1 MQRTSSLRVEH
12 RRARSLA
19 SARDDRAVRTSFLG
33 LIAVLALALGACDD
47 LTSLDQDAPSRIPAD
62 SLERPENA
70 VLLVQSAIGDFECA
84 LANYVV
90 AGGLVGDELLNSNL
104 SNRLWDYD
112 RRTILPI
119 NTVYSTTTCGDDP
132 TVYTVLSIARYDA
145 DNALRLL
152 DGWTDAEVPNRTQL
166 IATAATY
173 AGYSLVLL
181 GEGMCSAAIDVGP
194 ELSPA
199 EVLGEAEARFT
210 RAIEAATAVGDEA
223 TLNLALLGRA
233 RARLGLD
240 NLTGAAGDAALL
252 PSGFR
257 VNATYSAAK
266 PQRENLVFTFIT
278 RDLLGTVDVP
288 YRGVV
293 FEDVPDPRVAVVDAG
308 IVGADETT
316 PMFLP
321 AKYSAFESPIRMASW
336 EEAQLILAEA
346 AVAGGDVTGAV
357 SIINTLHTNAGLPP
371 YAGGTAD
378 EVMNQVIEERRRELF
393 LEGHRLGDII
403 RYGLPLFP
411 AVGTPFSTGAGTS
424 GVYGTQ
430 VCFPL
435 PAVERNNNPNIPD

>member
-1 MQRTSSLRVEH
+1 MHRTVRGLH
-12 RRARSLA
+12 AILG
-19 SARDDRAVRTSFLG
+19 SAFLG
-33 LIAVLALALGACDD
+33 LALAACDD
-47 LTSLDQDAPSRIPAD
+47 ITSLDQEAPSRIPAD

-70 VLLVQSAIGDFECA
+70 RLLVQSAIGDFECA
-84 LANYVV
+84 LASYVV
-90 AGGLVGDELLNSNL
+90 ASGLVADELLNSNL
-104 SNRLWDYD
+104 TNRLWDYD

-119 NTVYSTTTCGDDP
+119 NTEYSTDLCGEDP

-152 DGWTDAEVPNRTQL
+152 DGWTDAQVPDRTQL

-194 ELSPA
+194 ELTPD
-199 EVLGEAEARFT
+199 EILGEAEARFT
-210 RAIEAATAVGDEA
+210 RAIEAAGAAGDDDIR
-223 TLNLALLGRA
+223 TLALLGRA
-233 RARLGLD
+233 RARLDLGD
-240 NLTGAAGDAALL
+240 LTGAAADAALI
-252 PSGFR
+252 PAGFR
-257 VNATYSAAK
+257 VDATYSAAK

-278 RDLLGTVDVP
+278 RDLLGTVDLP
-288 YRGVV
+288 FRGVE
-293 FEDVPDPRVAVVDAG
+293 FGGVPDPRVAVIDAG

-321 AKYSAFESPIRMASW
+321 AKYTAFESPIRMASW

-346 AVAGGDVTGAV
+346 AVAGGDVDGAV
-357 SIINTLHTNAGLPP
+357 SIINTLHANAGLPP
-371 YAGGTAD
+371 YAGGTPE

-411 AVGTPFSTGAGTS
+411 APGAPFSTGAGTS

-435 PAVERNNNPNIPD
+435 PAVERNNNPSIPD

>member
-1 MQRTSSLRVEH
+1 MHRTVRGLH
-12 RRARSLA
+12 AILG
-19 SARDDRAVRTSFLG
+19 SAFLG
-33 LIAVLALALGACDD
+33 LALAACDD
-47 LTSLDQDAPSRIPAD
+47 ITSLDQEAPSRIPAD

-70 VLLVQSAIGDFECA
+70 RLLVQSAIGDFECA
-84 LANYVV
+84 LASYVV
-90 AGGLVGDELLNSNL
+90 ASGLVADELLNSNL
-104 SNRLWDYD
+104 TNRLWDYD

-119 NTVYSTTTCGDDP
+119 NTEYSTDLCGEDP

-152 DGWTDAEVPNRTQL
+152 DGWTDAQVPDRTQL

-194 ELSPA
+194 ELTPD
-199 EVLGEAEARFT
+199 EILGEAEARFT
-210 RAIEAATAVGDEA
+210 RAIEAAGAAGDDDIR
-223 TLNLALLGRA
+223 TLALLGRA
-233 RARLGLD
+233 RARLDLGD
-240 NLTGAAGDAALL
+240 LTGAAADAALI
-252 PSGFR
+252 PAGFR
-257 VNATYSAAK
+257 VDATYSAAK

-278 RDLLGTVDVP
+278 RDLLGTVDLP
-288 YRGVV
+288 FRGVE
-293 FEDVPDPRVAVVDAG
+293 FGGVPDPRVAVIDAG

-321 AKYSAFESPIRMASW
+321 AKYTAFESPIRMASW

-346 AVAGGDVTGAV
+346 AVAGGDVDGAV
-357 SIINTLHTNAGLPP
+357 SIINTLHANDGLPP
-371 YAGGTAD
+371 YAGGTPE

-411 AVGTPFSTGAGTS
+411 APGAPFSTGAGTS

-435 PAVERNNNPNIPD
+435 PAVERNNNPSIPD

>member
-1 MQRTSSLRVEH
+1 MPRSSSLRVEH
-12 RRARSLA
+12 H
-19 SARDDRAVRTSFLG
+19 AVRAIVGAGLVTALCLG
-33 LIAVLALALGACDD
+33 LAACDD
-47 LTSLDQDAPSRIPAD
+47 ITSLDQEAPSRIPAD

-70 VLLVQSAIGDFECA
+70 ALLVQSAIGDFECA

-104 SNRLWDYD
+104 TNRLWDYD

-132 TVYTVLSIARYDA
+132 TIYTVLSIARYDA

-152 DGWTDAEVPNRTQL
+152 DGWTDEEVPDRTQL
-166 IATAATY
+166 IATASAY

-181 GEGMCSAAIDVGP
+181 GEGMCSAALDVGP
-194 ELSPA
+194 ELTPA
-199 EVLGEAEARFT
+199 QLLTEAEARFT
-210 RAIEAATAVGDEA
+210 RAIEAATAVGDDRI
-223 TLNLALLGRA
+223 LNLALVGRA
-233 RARLGLD
+233 RARLGLG
-240 NLTGAAGDAALL
+240 NTEGAAGDAALI
-252 PSGFR
+252 PAAFQ
-257 VNATYSAAK
+257 VDATYSSAK
-266 PQRENLVFTFIT
+266 PQRENLVFTFVT
-278 RDLLGTVDVP
+278 QDLLGTVDVP
-288 YRGVV
+288 FRGLE
-293 FEDVPDPRVAVVDAG
+293 FEGVPDPRVAVIDAG
-308 IVGADETT
+308 IVGADEAT

-321 AKYSAFESPIRMASW
+321 AKYSAFESPIRLARW

-346 AVAGGDVTGAV
+346 AVAGGDVAGAV
-357 SIINTLHTNAGLPP
+357 SIINTLHANAGLPP
-371 YAGGTAD
+371 YAGGTPD
-378 EVMNQVIEERRRELF
+378 EVMSQVIEERRRELF

-411 AVGTPFSTGAGTS
+411 ATGTPFSTGAGFS

>member
-1 MQRTSSLRVEH
+1 MPSAEVGGVLR
-12 RRARSLA
+12 A
-19 SARDDRAVRTSFLG
+19 TLG
-33 LIAVLALALGACDD
+33 IVLCLALAACDD
-47 LTSLDQDAPSRIPAD
+47 ITSLDQDAPSRIPAD

-70 VLLVQSAIGDFECA
+70 ELLVQSAIGDFECA

-90 AGGLVGDELLNSNL
+90 ASGLVGDELLNSNL
-104 SNRLWDYD
+104 TNRLWDYD

-132 TVYTVLSIARYDA
+132 TVYTVLSVARFDA

-152 DGWTDAEVPNRTQL
+152 DGWTDQEVPNRTQL

-194 ELSPA
+194 ELTPA
-199 EVLGEAEARFT
+199 QLLGEAEARFT
-210 RAIEAATAVGDEA
+210 RAIEAATAAGDDA
-223 TLNLALLGRA
+223 IRTLASLGRA
-233 RARLGLD
+233 RARLGLG
-240 NLTGAAGDAALL
+240 NLTGAAGDAAQI
-252 PSGFR
+252 PAGFR
-257 VNATYSAAK
+257 VDATYSAAK
-266 PQRENLVFTFIT
+266 PQRENLVFTFTT
-278 RDLLGTVDVP
+278 RDILATVDAP
-288 YRGVV
+288 FRNLEFGG
-293 FEDVPDPRVAVVDAG
+293 VPDPRVAVIDAG

-321 AKYSAFESPIRMASW
+321 AKYSAFESPIRQASW

-346 AVAGGDVTGAV
+346 AVAGGDASGAV
-357 SIINTLHTNAGLPP
+357 TIINALHTNAGLPP
-371 YAGGTAD
+371 YAGGTPD
-378 EVMNQVIEERRRELF
+378 EVMTQVIEERRRELF

-411 AVGTPFSTGAGTS
+411 ATGTPFSTGAGTS

-435 PAVERNNNPNIPD
+435 PSVERNNNPNIPD

>member
-1 MQRTSSLRVEH
+1 MQRSSSLRVWH
-12 RRARSLA
+12 Q
-19 SARDDRAVRTSFLG
+19 AVRAIVGAG
-33 LIAVLALALGACDD
+33 LVAILCLALAACDD
-47 LTSLDQDAPSRIPAD
+47 LTSLDQEAPSRIPAD

-70 VLLVQSAIGDFECA
+70 ALLVQSAVGDFECA

-145 DNALRLL
+145 DHALRLL
-152 DGWTDAEVPNRTQL
+152 DGWTDAEVPDRTQL
-166 IATAATY
+166 IATAAAY

-181 GEGMCSAAIDVGP
+181 GEGMCSAAVDVGP
-194 ELSPA
+194 ELTPA
-199 EVLGEAEARFT
+199 QLLTEAEARFT
-210 RAIEAATAVGDEA
+210 RAIEAATAVGDDRII
-223 TLNLALLGRA
+223 NLALVGRA
-233 RARLGLD
+233 RARLGLG
-240 NLTGAAGDAALL
+240 NTPGAAADAALI
-252 PSGFR
+252 PAGFQ
-257 VNATYSAAK
+257 VDATYSAAK
-266 PQRENLVFTFIT
+266 PQRENQVFTFIT
-278 RDLLGTVDVP
+278 QDLLGTVDVP
-288 YRGVV
+288 FRGLE
-293 FEDVPDPRVAVVDAG
+293 FGGVPDPRVAVIDAG
-308 IVGADETT
+308 IVGADEAT

-321 AKYSAFESPIRMASW
+321 AKYSAFESPIRLAGW

-346 AVAGGDVTGAV
+346 AVAGGDVDGAV
-357 SIINTLHTNAGLPP
+357 SIINTLHTNVSLPP

-403 RYGLPLFP
+403 RYGLPLSP
-411 AVGTPFSTGAGTS
+411 APGTPFSTGAGFS
-424 GVYGTQ
+424 GTYGTQ

>member
-1 MQRTSSLRVEH
+1 MHRTVRGLSSLT
-12 RRARSLA
+12 AAALC
-19 SARDDRAVRTSFLG
+19 
-33 LIAVLALALGACDD
+33 LALAACDD
-47 LTSLDQDAPSRIPAD
+47 ITSLDQEAPSRIPAD
-62 SLERPENA
+62 SLEKPENA
-70 VLLVQSAIGDFECA
+70 RLLVQSAIGDFECA
-84 LANYVV
+84 LASYVV

-104 SNRLWDYD
+104 TNRLWDYD

-119 NTVYSTTTCGDDP
+119 NSEYSTDLCGEDP

-152 DGWTDAEVPNRTQL
+152 DGWTDEEVANRTQL

-194 ELSPA
+194 ELTPDQILA
-199 EVLGEAEARFT
+199 EAEARFT
-210 RAIEAATAVGDEA
+210 RAIEAAGAAGDDDIRM
-223 TLNLALLGRA
+223 LALLGRA
-233 RARLGLD
+233 RARLDLGD
-240 NLTGAAGDAALL
+240 MTGAAADAALI
-252 PSGFR
+252 PTGFR
-257 VNATYSAAK
+257 VDATYSAAK

-288 YRGVV
+288 FRGVE
-293 FEDVPDPRVAVVDAG
+293 FGGVPDPRVAVIDAG

-321 AKYSAFESPIRMASW
+321 AKYTAFESPIRMASW

-346 AVAGGDVTGAV
+346 AVAGGNAGGAV
-357 SIINTLHTNAGLPP
+357 SIINTLHANAGLPP
-371 YAGGTAD
+371 YAGGTPE
-378 EVMNQVIEERRRELF
+378 EVMVQVIEERRRELF

-411 AVGTPFSTGAGTS
+411 APGTPFSTGAGTS